1 MKLSHRFRPLPLLLM
16 TVAVALVLGGCGNS
30 SDDSS
35 GPSDSSSSSSSSGG
49 TSDSDQDSSDD
60 STYDDTAEA
69 ETTSEE
75 PTDENDDKVGSNN
88 KPSGDGLSGDE
99 LAANISQQYQAQ
111 WEELFGMPMDDEDAP
126 VRCDALEAEL
136 DATTDCEVDMGGSA
150 WMPLDVTV
158 TAVTPVG
165 IEYQV
170 MPSLGG

>member
-1 MKLSHRFRPLPLLLM
+1 M

-75 PTDENDDKVGSNN
+75 PTDV
-88 KPSGDGLSGDE
+88 
-99 LAANISQQYQAQ
+99 LAQSQREA
-111 WEELFGMPMDDEDAP
+111 AH
-126 VRCDALEAEL
+126 ALEAEL